1 MNEILNL
8 PDNISSMIREKEYTV
23 NEVGMSKARI
33 MVFDDSVLK
42 IEKKN
47 KQNDEMVQVM
57 RWLEGKLPVP
67 KILCYEQDEESQYIL
82 MSKVRGKM
90 SCSQE
95 FMSQSELMT
104 KRLAEALKMLWS
116 LDISDCPR
124 VRNLDDE
131 LAAARYRVE
140 NNLIDMENTEPNTFG
155 PNGFKNPEE
164 LLCWL
169 EDNKPEVEPVFSHG
183 DFCLPNIFFD
193 DKGISGFI
201 DLGDSGIGDKWKDIA
216 LCYRSLRWNAE
227 GVYGGN
233 VYPDIKSMKL
243 FEELGIEPDMEKIRY
258 HILLDELF

>member
-8 PDNISSMIREKEYTV
+8 PDNISSMIRGKEYTV

-42 IEKKN
+42 IEKKS

-67 KILCYEQDEESQYIL
+67 KVLCYEQDEESQYIL
-82 MSKVRGKM
+82 ISKVRGKM

-95 FMSQSELMT
+95 FMSQPELMT
-104 KRLAEALKMLWS
+104 RRLADALKMLWS

-140 NNLIDMENTEPNTFG
+140 NNLIDMENVEPNTFG
-155 PNGFKNPEE
+155 PNGFKDPEE